1 MKLLVTGH
9 ARHGKDTVCGIIRDA
24 FGLAFISSSY
34 FVAEKAVRPYLAE
47 RGLVYTTLEECY
59 ADRTNHRAEWHDA
72 IHAYNT
78 PDLARMGRELFAQYD
93 MYCGLR
99 NRQEFLAIKAEKLF
113 DVSIWVDRIRHHPP
127 EPHDSMQI
135 RQDDCDL
142 IIDNNTSLMGL
153 KIRTIDIITTTKMVC
168 FQNWLASTG

>member
-1 MKLLVTGH
+1 MRLLVTGH
-9 ARHGKDTVCGIIRDA
+9 ARHGKDTVCGIIRNA
-24 FGLAFISSSY
+24 FGLTFTSSSY

-47 RGLVYTTLEECY
+47 RGLFYATLEECY
-59 ADRTNHRAEWHDA
+59 ADRINHRAKWHDA

-99 NRQEFLAIKAEKLF
+99 NRKEFLAIRAEKLF
-113 DVSIWVDRIRHHPP
+113 DVSVWVDRIRHHPP

-142 IIDNNTSLMGL
+142 IIDNNTTLTGL
-153 KIRTIDIITTTKMVC
+153 KIRTIGAVRDTKMLW
-168 FQNWLASTG
+168 QANKLASIG